1 MQLGTEKIHV
11 LTNSRL
17 RTDPLVSHVSGV
29 WGRNKASLSPERLT
43 RIHDLLAQWVLAGKK
58 IQTSVGIVGTALGT
72 AEHERN

>member
-1 MQLGTEKIHV
+1 VGSGEGIRQAF
-11 LTNSRL
+11 
-17 RTDPLVSHVSGV
+17 PLYT
-29 WGRNKASLSPERLT
+29 ERLT